1 MNLMK
6 IPIKYVIIFYGDNMR
21 TIQKSYINEI
31 VINKSQF
38 ITYLFRVDSIEE
50 VNEHLANIRKKH
62 YDATHNCYA
71 YILGPNQ
78 DLQKASDDGEPQK
91 TAGFP
96 MLDVLKKQNLTNIL
110 AITTRYFGGIMLGAG
125 GLIRAYSNSVSEALL
140 TADIYETKDY
150 MKLSISVS
158 YSIYSQL
165 ESILKDV
172 HILNTFYSDNV
183 DLFIGVDPN
192 TADDLITK
200 ISNASAGKAVIS
212 KIGIYQMEILIK
224 HNEF

>member
-1 MNLMK
+1 MC
-6 IPIKYVIIFYGDNMR
+6 YTFFGDIMR
-21 TIQKSYINEI
+21 TIQKNSTNEI
-31 VINKSQF
+31 VINKSRF
-38 ITYLFRVDSIEE
+38 ITYLFRVDTIEE
-50 VNEHLANIRKKH
+50 VNDYLAQIRKKH

-71 YILGPNQ
+71 YILGNNQ
-78 DLQKASDDGEPQK
+78 EIQKASDDGEPQK

-125 GLIRAYSNSVSEALL
+125 GLIRAYSNSLSEALL
-140 TADIYETKDY
+140 HAEIYETKEY
-150 MKLSISVS
+150 MKMSVSVS
-158 YSIYSQL
+158 YAIYSQL
-165 ESILKDV
+165 EETLKNV

-183 DLFIGVDPN
+183 DIFIGVDP
-192 TADDLITK
+192 TMVDAISKD
-200 ISNASAGKAVIS
+200 ISNISSGKAIIS